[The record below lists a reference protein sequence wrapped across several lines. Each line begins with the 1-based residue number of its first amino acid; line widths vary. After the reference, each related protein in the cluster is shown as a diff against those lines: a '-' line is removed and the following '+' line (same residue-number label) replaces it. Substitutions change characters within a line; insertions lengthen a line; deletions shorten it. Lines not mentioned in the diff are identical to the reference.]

1 MPLIQITML
10 EGRTP
15 EQKRR
20 IVERITNTMVEELGI
35 KREAVTMTITDV
47 PPSNYAS
54 AGVLVLD
61 RDKDQKGGKKG

>member
-1 MPLIQITML
+1 MPLIQVTML

-20 IVERITNTMVEELGI
+20 IVERFTNVLVEELSI
-35 KREAVTMTITDV
+35 KREAVTMTIVDV
-47 PPSNYAS
+47 PPSNYAA

-61 RDKDQKGGKKG
+61 RDKVKTS

>member
-1 MPLIQITML
+1 MPHDQITML

-20 IVERITNTMVEELGI
+20 IVERITDTLVEEAGTS
-35 KREAVTMTITDV
+35 REGVSVAFLEVSPADF
-47 PPSNYAS
+47 AS

-61 RDKDQKGGKKG
+61 RQKK